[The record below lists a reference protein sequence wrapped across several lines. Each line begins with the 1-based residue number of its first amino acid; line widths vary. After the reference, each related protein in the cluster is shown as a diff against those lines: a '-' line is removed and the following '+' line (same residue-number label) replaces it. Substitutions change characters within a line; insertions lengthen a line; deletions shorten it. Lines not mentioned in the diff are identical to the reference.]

1 MMKKNLGRTLCAAVI
16 SFLLALGVLG
26 IKNEYARYLPGGSYG
41 MKPLVETGGAKHVFI
56 GSSMFRQGLD
66 IRVLEEEL
74 GDSVYIL
81 SYNGNQPLFMA
92 MELSYLLDQGVE
104 ISHLYVD
111 LYGYTAASSPWISDT
126 KILLD
131 TDLDFKWATWDQM
144 KEYNHTSLLDFYE
157 LFVTANN
164 EQLLTWPVHSRLLA
178 SQFYKGG
185 TLVYSGGTTR
195 EALDYSLGERE
206 GVHPAQE
213 AGYKEIIR
221 LAREQDISLTFIETP
236 KYASMEGDET
246 YTKLVSQCLKAV
258 EGAPVVLAREV
269 EFDNTDPCSFQD
281 LIHLSSQGREE
292 YTRELCR
299 AILSGE
305 TRIEEE

>member
-1 MMKKNLGRTLCAAVI
+1 MKKTLGKTLGAVGLA
-16 SFLLALGVLG
+16 FLLALAFLG

-41 MKPLVETGGAKHVFI
+41 MKPLVEAGGGEHVFI

-92 MELSYLLDQGVE
+92 MELSYLLEQGAR

-111 LYGYTAASSPWISDT
+111 LYGYTAASAPWISDT

-131 TDLDFKWATWDQM
+131 TDLDFKWETWEQM
-144 KEYNHTSLLDFYE
+144 KRYSDTSLLDFYE

-164 EQLLTWPVHSRLLA
+164 EQLLTWPVHSRLLD

-185 TLVYSGGTTR
+185 TLVYSQGTTR
-195 EALDYSLGERE
+195 EALCYSLGERE
-206 GVHPAQE
+206 GIHPAQAE
-213 AGYKEIIR
+213 GYKEIIR
-221 LAREQDISLTFIETP
+221 LTEEHGIALTFIETP
-236 KYASMEGDET
+236 KYVSMEGDET
-246 YTKLVSQCLKAV
+246 YQKLLSQCLQAV
-258 EGAPVVLAREV
+258 EGAPVLLAQEAK
-269 EFDNTDPCSFQD
+269 FDHTDPGQFQD
-281 LIHLSSQGREE
+281 LIHLSSQGREA

-299 AILSGE
+299 ELLSGKPGNLCE
-305 TRIEEE
+305 